1 MARARDLLRR
11 RAVVAGAILAAWGC
25 GAFVLDLRPGAGAQ
39 EQRFESVAVRRGTL
53 EDAVTALGKLQPR
66 AYVDV
71 GAQASGQLL
80 HLHAREGDRVAEGQ
94 RLAEIDPSL
103 QEAQVEAGEAEIE
116 RLNAQTVELEAR
128 ARFAAVR
135 AERQARLARNQ
146 FTSAQENDRA
156 AMEATSAAAQL
167 AMTRAQIRTVAATL
181 RSNRTQLGYT
191 KIDAPMAGTVVSLEA
206 RQGQTLVAT
215 YQPAQLL
222 RIADLAVM
230 TVWTQVAEADVSRIR
245 VGMPVWFTTLGH
257 PEQRRE
263 SVVRQILPSPSRS
276 LSLGGGAPP
285 GGGSSGSGVGNG
297 VVLYTALF
305 DVPNPDGDLRP
316 QMSAQTFF
324 VIARAENALIAPVAA
339 LGEPDGAPDR
349 FTVRVLG
356 PGGVTTRAVRVGVRT
371 RFEAEILEGLAEG
384 ERVVTGERPEDE
396 RSAIRFTP

>member
-1 MARARDLLRR
+1 MVRARDLLRR
-11 RAVVAGAILAAWGC
+11 RAVVAGAILAACGC
-25 GAFVLDLRPGAGAQ
+25 GASVLDIRPGAGAQ
-39 EQRFESVAVRRGTL
+39 EQRYESVAVRRGTL

-66 AYVDV
+66 AFVDV

-80 HLHAREGDRVAEGQ
+80 RLHAREGDRVAEGQ
-94 RLAEIDPSL
+94 LLAEIDPSL

-116 RLNAQTVELEAR
+116 RLKAQLVELEAR
-128 ARFAAVR
+128 ARFAAAR
-135 AERQARLARNQ
+135 AERQSRLARNQ

-156 AMEATSAAAQL
+156 AMEATSAEAQL

-191 KIDAPMAGTVVSLEA
+191 RIYAPMAGTVVSLEA
-206 RQGQTLVAT
+206 RQGQTLVST
-215 YQPAQLL
+215 YQPPQVL

-230 TVWTQVAEADVSRIR
+230 TVWTQVAEADVSRIH

-257 PEQRRE
+257 PERRLE
-263 SVVRQILPSPSRS
+263 SLVRQILPGPSRG
-276 LSLGGGAPP
+276 LSGTVAP
-285 GGGSSGSGVGNG
+285 GGGGSGSGGMGNG

-305 DVPNPDGDLRP
+305 DVPNPEGDLRP
-316 QMSAQTFF
+316 QMSAQTSF
-324 VIARAENALIAPVAA
+324 VIARADNALIVPVAA
-339 LGEPDGAPDR
+339 LGEPNDAPDR

-356 PGGVTTRAVRVGVRT
+356 PGGATSRGVRVGVRT

-384 ERVVTGERPEDE
+384 ERVVTGERPDDA

>member
-1 MARARDLLRR
+1 MDRARNLLRR
-11 RAVVAGAILAAWGC
+11 RAVVAGAILATCGA

-71 GAQASGQLL
+71 GAQASWQLL

-116 RLNAQTVELEAR
+116 RLNAQIVELEAR
-128 ARFAAVR
+128 ARFAAAR

-230 TVWTQVAEADVSRIR
+230 TVWTQVAEADVARIR

-276 LSLGGGAPP
+276 LGGGAPP
-285 GGGSSGSGVGNG
+285 GGGGAGSGMGNG

-324 VIARAENALIAPVAA
+324 VIARAVNAVIAPVAA

-349 FTVRVLG
+349 VTVRVLG

-384 ERVVTGERPEDE
+384 ERVVTGEKPEDE

>member
-1 MARARDLLRR
+1 MARARNLLRR
-11 RAVVAGAILAAWGC
+11 RAVVAGVILGACGC

-39 EQRFESVAVRRGTL
+39 EQRYESVAVRRGTL

-116 RLNAQTVELEAR
+116 RLNAQIVELEAR
-128 ARFAAVR
+128 ARFAAAR

-156 AMEATSAAAQL
+156 AMEATGAAAQL

-257 PEQRRE
+257 PEQRRA

-276 LSLGGGAPP
+276 LSLGGAPP
-285 GGGSSGSGVGNG
+285 GGGGSGSGVGNG

-324 VIARAENALIAPVAA
+324 VIARAVNALIAPVAA

-349 FTVRVLG
+349 VTVRVLG
-356 PGGVTTRAVRVGVRT
+356 AGGVTTRAVRVGVRT